1 MCKAFG
7 NSSSLNIKFLKTQL
21 SKMIQSWTFLDEL
34 LVGIPYAMLHA
45 EKEGLKKVQGIT
57 LAKNAARELT
67 EKNKII
73 LC

>member
-21 SKMIQSWTFLDEL
+21 SKMIQSWRFLDEL

-45 EKEGLKKVQGIT
+45 EKEDLKKV
-57 LAKNAARELT
+57 
-67 EKNKII
+67 
-73 LC
+73 